1 MLADALP
8 AYVSAEVPT
17 APAAA
22 RAAPASLACCGA
34 GCLLEQ
40 LRHICAVDAP
50 LAALCDGTALGA
62 AHRREVATL
71 IGAAAGAG
79 ASSSSSGGGGG
90 GSSDSLSAREEA
102 SVREMREIFADCG
115 VGFLGALLRH
125 CGGSAEAAV
134 DLLFSE
140 RPLPAALAH
149 VPRDTPT
156 FPPPPPAAK
165 PAPAP
170 APAPAAASVDPTT
183 AAAMAA
189 AAKRSAKKGPAAS
202 AVRAEDASETRQAL
216 GDHAGGGGRRL
227 LPKALAQALGEAGAD
242 EYEDE
247 WDDSLEQLAAVGG
260 GGMLQESADDLEEA
274 AARRAG
280 GRPDGGAAAGPAQ
293 RPAAADAASLPRR
306 RWNGWRRSAS
316 VNTLTRCAPPASLGC
331 RSPPASPPPT
341 AIAPASK
348 GRISSGCSPRRR
360 ASPSGSSGRGRR
372 CPPTPTTTRRGT
384 RAPL

>member
-1 MLADALP
+1 MCGVGGDGGLPLPSVHEAAGAQLGQLCAWVADCGNSLHATLAAAPQLARTVAGRVSGDGGLLTAAQLAVEIAQPALRGQLPSLPPADARAAPPRPRRCGVPSAPRGRPPPPRRPHRACGGGRRRRRLVAAIRQLRDPCEVLADALP

-22 RAAPASLACCGA
+22 RAAPASLACGA

-71 IGAAAGAG
+71 VGASAGAG
-79 ASSSSSGGGGG
+79 ASSSSSSGGGG

-149 VPRDTPT
+149 VPRDTP
-156 FPPPPPAAK
+156 AARRRHRR
-165 PAPAP
+165 
-170 APAPAAASVDPTT
+170 
-183 AAAMAA
+183 
-189 AAKRSAKKGPAAS
+189 RSPRRH
-202 AVRAEDASETRQAL
+202 RARAGGCERRPHHRR
-216 GDHAGGGGRRL
+216 GDGGGGE
-227 LPKALAQALGEAGAD
+227 AFGQEGTGGERGA
-242 EYEDE
+242 
-247 WDDSLEQLAAVGG
+247 
-260 GGMLQESADDLEEA
+260 
-274 AARRAG
+274 
-280 GRPDGGAAAGPAQ
+280 
-293 RPAAADAASLPRR
+293 
-306 RWNGWRRSAS
+306 
-316 VNTLTRCAPPASLGC
+316 C
-331 RSPPASPPPT
+331 
-341 AIAPASK
+341 
-348 GRISSGCSPRRR
+348 
-360 ASPSGSSGRGRR
+360 
-372 CPPTPTTTRRGT
+372 
-384 RAPL
+384 